1 MFTSLTPTNSKIL
14 KYLLWTL
21 MVPLGLSWL
30 FLMGRFSRNEE
41 KVTEL
46 RKLAA
51 AAPVYPQS
59 VVTKSTAQSNT
70 NHASLRVTYY
80 ISGPIVT
87 FDDLRLF
94 YFRELRAKG
103 WSPHPTRY
111 DPVID
116 LGGDR
121 EGHITFRRERYWIT
135 VEPGGLTNEYDVT
148 YRWE

>member
-1 MFTSLTPTNSKIL
+1 MFTSLIPTNSKIL
-14 KYLLWTL
+14 KYFLWAL
-21 MVPLGLSWL
+21 MVPLSLSWL
-30 FLMGRFSRNEE
+30 FLMSSFSRNEE

-46 RKLAA
+46 RNLAA

-59 VVTKSTAQSNT
+59 VETKSTALSNT
-70 NHASLRVTYY
+70 NHASVRFTYY
-80 ISGPIVT
+80 ISGPIVS
-87 FDDLRLF
+87 FDDVRLF
-94 YFRELRAKG
+94 YFRELTAKG

-121 EGHITFRRERYWIT
+121 EGHVTFRRDRYWIT
-135 VEPGGLTNEYDVT
+135 VEPGRLTNEYDVT